1 MEQEEIKMKKIT
13 ITFCLITLFAASLFS
28 APSKLIMLR
37 DNGPLRKANDSNG
50 VEWAETVRAG
60 TELDLSNK
68 DIVIKDLVTSSK
80 TYQDVKFYEVKYNGQ
95 IYYVQESDAEVA
107 DKLSVI
113 QRDTILFTHPSLS
126 YFRNA
131 MLETGSLIIAGDSY
145 TQLNQTFVKITFYD
159 TIDGLKRTRFVK
171 QDDISTSDKDVKAII
186 LLENGRSTKD
196 EELKKE
202 FLNNAKSIKTSALIS
217 DYILSEYNKI
227 LNLSSFSDDSIE
239 PYSATATVVSD
250 DGSKINIRSMPGT
263 VGEVVGQIESADN
276 PSVTVSLKL
285 NQKDAIDNVV
295 DFWYYVTQEETGLEG
310 WIFGGFL
317 EF

>member
-1 MEQEEIKMKKIT
+1 MKKIT
-13 ITFCLITLFAASLFS
+13 VALCLITLLTTSLFS
-28 APSKLIMLR
+28 APAKLIMLR

-60 TELDLSNK
+60 TELELTNK
-68 DIVIKDLVTSSK
+68 DLVIKDLVTSSK
-80 TYQDVKFYEVKYNGQ
+80 TYKDVNFFEVKYNGET
-95 IYYVQESDAEVA
+95 YYVQETDAEIA

-113 QRDTILFTHPSLS
+113 QKDTVLYTHPSLS

-131 MLETGSLIIAGDSY
+131 MLETGSLVIAGDTY
-145 TQLNQTFVKITFYD
+145 TQINQTFVKIIFYD
-159 TIDGLKRTRFVK
+159 TIDGIKRTRYVK
-171 QDDISTSDKDVKAII
+171 QTDVSSSDKDVKAII
-186 LLENGRSTKD
+186 LLENGRTAKS

-202 FLNNAKSIKTSALIS
+202 FLNNAKSIKTSALIG
-217 DYILSEYNKI
+217 DYIALEYNKI
-227 LNLSSFSDDSIE
+227 LGLSSFSDDSIE
-239 PYSATATVVSD
+239 SYEAYATVVSN

-276 PSVTVSLKL
+276 PVVRVSLKL
-285 NQKDAIDNVV
+285 NEKDSIDNVV
-295 DFWYYVTQEETGLEG
+295 DFWYYITQEETGLEG

>member
-1 MEQEEIKMKKIT
+1 MKKLT
-13 ITFCLITLFAASLFS
+13 VAFCLFTLLTASLFS
-28 APSKLIMLR
+28 APAKLIMLR

-60 TELDLSNK
+60 TELELTNNDL
-68 DIVIKDLVTSSK
+68 VIKDLVTSSK
-80 TYQDVKFYEVKYNGQ
+80 TYKDVNFFEVKYNGET
-95 IYYVQESDAEVA
+95 YYVQETDAEIA

-113 QRDTILFTHPSLS
+113 QKDTILYTHPSLS

-131 MLETGSLIIAGDSY
+131 MLETGSLVIAGDTY
-145 TQLNQTFVKITFYD
+145 TQINQTFVKIIFYD
-159 TIDGLKRTRFVK
+159 TIDGIKRTRYVN
-171 QDDISTSDKDVKAII
+171 QTDVSSSDKDVKAII
-186 LLENGRSTKD
+186 LLENGRTAKS

-202 FLNNAKSIKTSALIS
+202 FLNNAKSIKTSALIG
-217 DYILSEYNKI
+217 DYIALEYNKI
-227 LNLSSFSDDSIE
+227 LGLSSFSDDSIE
-239 PYSATATVVSD
+239 SYEAYATVVSN

-276 PSVTVSLKL
+276 PVVRVSLKL
-285 NQKDAIDNVV
+285 NEKDLIDNVV
-295 DFWYYVTQEETGLEG
+295 DFWYYITQEETGLEG